1 MTRLLEPAGLG
12 EQQLSTTLGGLMRG
26 GVDYA
31 DLYFQVTRQESWSLE
46 DGIVREGSF
55 SLDQG
60 VGVRANS
67 GEKTGFAYSDEL
79 VLPALESAAGA
90 ARAIARQGQESARLT
105 LIRVTYSIFLYAR
118 VFRHKTPFKPG
129 RETSPTSTT

>member
-12 EQQLSTTLGGLMRG
+12 EQQLSATLGSVMRG
-26 GVDYA
+26 GIDYA
-31 DLYFQVTRQESWSLE
+31 DLYFEVSRQESWTLE
-46 DGIVREGSF
+46 DGIIREGSF

-79 VLPALESAAGA
+79 VLPEFRGNRIGLLDE
-90 ARAIARQGQESARLT
+90 LV
-105 LIRVTYSIFLYAR
+105 IRHEGRGTSFRFAR
-118 VFRHKTPFKPG
+118 VSCDDCAS
-129 RETSPTSTT
+129 ESPTATIIVATR

>member
-12 EQQLSTTLGGLMRG
+12 EATLSTTLGNLMRG

-46 DGIVREGSF
+46 DGIIREGSF

-90 ARAIARQGQESARLT
+90 ARAIARD
-105 LIRVTYSIFLYAR
+105 
-118 VFRHKTPFKPG
+118 RHVEDAGLVPG
-129 RETSPTSTT
+129 AVAPGD